1 MIRAEAWRPPGS
13 RRTTHMPTP
22 GSRPAC
28 PPNEG
33 NHTVKSWK
41 RVLAATAGIALVGG
55 VTAAGPAQADPSGPP
70 TFRQLAGVGSDT
82 TQGVMNGLSNVITDS
97 SGNKLIGSY
106 DATGSATIAT
116 HAGTA
121 CAQVPRPNGS
131 GAGRTALLNSLNA
144 NDGCLQFSRSS
155 SLNLA
160 AATPGLTYIPFAT
173 DAVSYAVTANSNIPK
188 TLALSDLQAI
198 YHCDPN
204 FVGAAPPF
212 SITVILP
219 QAGSGTRSF
228 WESTMNIL
236 DTDVVSG
243 KYPCIIDHKNGNPIE
258 EHDGRVLDDN
268 SIAPFSVSQYIAQ
281 SENTI
286 PDLRG
291 KAVLG
296 VIDGFTPSVI
306 NNNFEVSRSVYN
318 VIPTSQVNN
327 APYSAVFVG
336 PGSAVCTNAA
346 IINQYGFATNPNCG
360 STASHTP

>member
-1 MIRAEAWRPPGS
+1 
-13 RRTTHMPTP
+13 
-22 GSRPAC
+22 
-28 PPNEG
+28 
-33 NHTVKSWK
+33 VKSWK
-41 RVLAATAGIALVGG
+41 RALAAAAGLALVGG

-82 TQGVMNGLSNVITDS
+82 TQGVMDALANVITDS
-97 SGNKLIGSY
+97 SGTKLIGSY
-106 DATGSATIAT
+106 DAVGSSTIAT
-116 HAGTA
+116 QNSTA
-121 CAQVPRPNGS
+121 CSAITRPNGS
-131 GAGRTALLNSLNA
+131 GAGRAALLTSLQA

-188 TLALSDLQAI
+188 SLKLTDVQAI

-204 FVGAAPPF
+204 FVGTGPNYT
-212 SITVILP
+212 ITVILP

-228 WESTMNIL
+228 WESTMGIL
-236 DTDVVSG
+236 DADVVAH
-243 KYPCIIDHKNGNPIE
+243 KYPCITDTKNGLPIE

-268 SIAPFSVSQYIAQ
+268 SIAPFSISQYIAQ

-296 VIDGFTPSVI
+296 VIDGLTPNVI
-306 NNNFEVSRSVYN
+306 NSTFEVTRNVYN
-318 VIPTSQVNN
+318 VIPTSQIGN
-327 APYSAVFVG
+327 APYSTVFVG
-336 PGSAVCTNAA
+336 PTSAVCSQAA
-346 IINQYGFATNPNCG
+346 LINQYGLASNPNCG
-360 STASHTP
+360 STTQHTP

>member
-1 MIRAEAWRPPGS
+1 
-13 RRTTHMPTP
+13 MPSTK
-22 GSRPAC
+22 
-28 PPNEG
+28 G

-41 RVLAATAGIALVGG
+41 RALAAAAGLALVGG
-55 VTAAGPAQADPSGPP
+55 VAAAGPAQADPSGPP
-70 TFRQLAGVGSDT
+70 QFRQLAGVGSDT
-82 TQGVMNGLSNVITDS
+82 TQGVMNGLANVITDS

-116 HAGTA
+116 KSTTA
-121 CAQVPRPNGS
+121 CSAIARPNGS
-131 GAGRTALLNSLNA
+131 GAGRTALLNSLQA

-173 DAVSYAVTANSNIPK
+173 DAVSFAVTANSNIPK
-188 TLALSDLQAI
+188 TLTLTQVQAI

-204 FVGAAPPF
+204 FVGTGPNYA
-212 SITVILP
+212 ITVILP

-236 DTDVVSG
+236 DSDVVAG
-243 KYPCIIDHKNGNPIE
+243 KYPCIIDHKNGQPIE

-268 SIAPFSVSQYIAQ
+268 SIAPFSISQYIAQ

-296 VIDGFTPSVI
+296 VIDGFTPQVI
-306 NNNFEVSRSVYN
+306 NQNFEVSRSVYN
-318 VIPTSQVNN
+318 VVPTSQIGN

-336 PGSAVCTNAA
+336 PNSAICQQTAV
-346 IINQYGFATNPNCG
+346 INQYGFSTNPNCG
-360 STASHTP
+360 STSQHTP